1 MPGQGSRERILG
13 AALAVASERGYDGT
27 TISLVTAR
35 AGLPA
40 SSVYWH
46 FKNKDA
52 LLAQAIQYGY
62 EQWRASSS
70 FAVARAEAGFEGA
83 VRARLAQS
91 ARTFLERPEFWH
103 MGLLLTLQ
111 RRPATPLALSRF
123 HAIYEELVSELEDW
137 YHVVLPLGARD
148 PDLVEEVVTF
158 HLMAVGG
165 LYVTSYLAFPD
176 DLAELMEC
184 VADAIIEIV
193 RRHLLGGGP

>member
-1 MPGQGSRERILG
+1 MRRQGARERILG

-62 EQWRASSS
+62 DHWRASTS
-70 FAVARAEAGFEGA
+70 FAVAGAEAGFEGA
-83 VRARLAQS
+83 VRARVAQS
-91 ARTFLERPEFWH
+91 ARAFLERPEFWH

-123 HAIYEELVSELEDW
+123 QAIYEELVSELEEW
-137 YHVVLPLGARD
+137 YRVVLPLGVRD

-158 HLMAVGG
+158 HLMALGG
-165 LYVTSYLAFPD
+165 LYVASYLALPD

-193 RRHLLGGGP
+193 RRRLPGGGE